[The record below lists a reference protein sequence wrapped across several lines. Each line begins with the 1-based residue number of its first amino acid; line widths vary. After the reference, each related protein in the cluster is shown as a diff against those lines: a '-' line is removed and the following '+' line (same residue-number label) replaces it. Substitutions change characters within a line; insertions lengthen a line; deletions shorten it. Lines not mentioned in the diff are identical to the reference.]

1 MSPTEGHVN
10 IADTRRTNLRTLIEQ
25 HGGVSRLSEKLGYRS
40 PSFLVQQAGPNPSRE
55 VTEKS
60 ARNFEQKLG
69 LEAGYLDR
77 NPDLALTQQAPVVID
92 SGVISDVIRLVGALM
107 AREQVPVPAPE
118 RFADLLAL
126 AVTDTLEHGGVPRES
141 HIRSVVRLLK
151 G

>member
-1 MSPTEGHVN
+1 MT
-10 IADTRRTNLRTLIEQ
+10 IADIRRANLRALIEQ

-60 ARNFEQKLG
+60 ARRFEQVLG
-69 LEAGYLDR
+69 LEPGTLDR
-77 NPDLALTQQAPVVID
+77 NPTGTSAATASVAID
-92 SGVISDVIRLVGALM
+92 SGVISDVIRLVGTLM
-107 AREQVPVPAPE
+107 AREQVLVPAPE

-151 G
+151 

>member
-1 MSPTEGHVN
+1 MN
-10 IADTRRTNLRTLIEQ
+10 IADIRRTNLRALIEQ
-25 HGGVSRLSEKLGYRS
+25 HGGVSRLSEKLGYSS

-60 ARNFEQKLG
+60 ARRFEQKLG
-69 LEAGYLDR
+69 LPTGTIDD
-77 NPDLALTQQAPVVID
+77 PGFSGHPPSQQAPVAIN
-92 SGVISDVIRLVGALM
+92 SGVISDVIRLVGTLM

>member
-1 MSPTEGHVN
+1 MT
-10 IADTRRTNLRTLIEQ
+10 IADIRRTNLRTLIEQ
-25 HGGVSRLSEKLGYRS
+25 HGGVSRLSEKLGYSS

-60 ARNFEQKLG
+60 ARRFEQKLG
-69 LEAGYLDR
+69 LEPGTLDR
-77 NPDLALTQQAPVVID
+77 NPIGTSAAPASVAID
-92 SGVISDVIRLVGALM
+92 TGVISDVIRLVGTLM

>member
-1 MSPTEGHVN
+1 MN
-10 IADTRRTNLRTLIEQ
+10 IADIRRTNLRALIEQ

-69 LEAGYLDR
+69 LPAGTLDQ
-77 NPDLALTQQAPVVID
+77 DAALTQQAPVAID
-92 SGVISDVIRLVGALM
+92 SGVISDVIRLVGTLM

-126 AVTDTLEHGGVPRES
+126 AVTDTLEHGGVPREA

>member
-1 MSPTEGHVN
+1 MN
-10 IADTRRTNLRTLIEQ
+10 IADTRRTNLRALIEQ

-40 PSFLVQQAGPNPSRE
+40 PSFLVQQAGPNPTRE

-60 ARNFEQKLG
+60 ARRFEQVLG
-69 LEAGYLDR
+69 LEGGTLDR
-77 NPDLALTQQAPVVID
+77 ETQPAAQPPTNGV
-92 SGVISDVIRLVGALM
+92 STEVISDVIRLVGALM

>member
-1 MSPTEGHVN
+1 MT
-10 IADTRRTNLRTLIEQ
+10 IADIRRTNLRTLIEQ
-25 HGGVSRLSEKLGYRS
+25 HGGVSRLSEKLGYSS

-60 ARNFEQKLG
+60 ARRFEQKLG
-69 LEAGYLDR
+69 LPTGTLDQD
-77 NPDLALTQQAPVVID
+77 PAQAQQASVAINT
-92 SGVISDVIRLVGALM
+92 GVISDVIRLVGTLM

>member
-1 MSPTEGHVN
+1 MT
-10 IADTRRTNLRTLIEQ
+10 IADIRRTNLRALIGQ
-25 HGGVSRLSEKLGYRS
+25 HGGVSRLSEKLGYSS
-40 PSFLVQQAGPNPSRE
+40 PSFLVQQAGHNPSRE

-60 ARNFEQKLG
+60 ARRFEQKLG
-69 LEAGYLDR
+69 LEPGTLDR
-77 NPDLALTQQAPVVID
+77 NQGPAPNQQAPVAIN
-92 SGVISDVIRLVGALM
+92 SGVISDVIRLVGTLM